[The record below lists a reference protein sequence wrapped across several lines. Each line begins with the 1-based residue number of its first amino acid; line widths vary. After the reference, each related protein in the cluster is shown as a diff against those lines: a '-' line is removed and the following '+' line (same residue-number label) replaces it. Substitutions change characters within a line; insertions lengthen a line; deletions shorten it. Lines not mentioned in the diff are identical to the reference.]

1 MKSPFHRPNLFV
13 FFLCLFSG
21 LFVVPDLPMR
31 GGFTGPALWAQQN
44 PFLSGSTSE
53 GHKAGSV
60 SNALEAPEVQ
70 EAPDGPPVPAGSRGD
85 AATDFEE
92 GSAPSRI
99 GRAQTSLMWHISKL
113 QRQLY
118 SSLAEL
124 MGSIQSSKG
133 NPRFLFLLLLA
144 ACIYGMIHALG
155 PGHRKTVIF
164 SYFLAEDA
172 RLARGIGA
180 GVVMALLH
188 GASAAVIILPLY
200 YLVRGSLL
208 LTFNSLSRYVEMG
221 SFLFLSL
228 FGAVMFL
235 LHLLPLLKKRTPGR
249 IRQGEKPKEE
259 SARSSRELL
268 LLILGSGL
276 VPCPGAAMILIF
288 ALSLDMVF
296 HGLLAVAAMSVG
308 MAITLSLV
316 ALASMGARKGLG
328 RSTRRHHRTAAFL
341 HTVLELGGY
350 GLIMLFGLV
359 MLLGM
364 V

>member
-1 MKSPFHRPNLFV
+1 
-13 FFLCLFSG
+13 
-21 LFVVPDLPMR
+21 
-31 GGFTGPALWAQQN
+31 
-44 PFLSGSTSE
+44 
-53 GHKAGSV
+53 
-60 SNALEAPEVQ
+60 
-70 EAPDGPPVPAGSRGD
+70 
-85 AATDFEE
+85 
-92 GSAPSRI
+92 
-99 GRAQTSLMWHISKL
+99 MWHISKL